1 MLKYEFVEHTADL
14 TFKAY
19 GRDSDQLFENA
30 AEALESTL
38 IMLEAVA
45 LSATTTIEMT
55 SDSCDDLL
63 YDWLAELLVMFEVNR
78 FAVKKCIVNITGL
91 SLRVECWGERIDPN
105 KHTLNTEVKA
115 VTYHN
120 LQIKKNK
127 VYHTEITLDV

>member
-19 GRDSDQLFENA
+19 GRDLDQLFENA

-91 SLRVECWGERIDPN
+91 SLRAECWGERIDPN

>member
-19 GRDSDQLFENA
+19 GRDLDQLFENA

-63 YDWLAELLVMFEVNR
+63 YDWLAELLVTFEVNR

-91 SLRVECWGERIDPN
+91 SLRAECWGERIDPN

>member
-19 GRDSDQLFENA
+19 GRDLDQLFENA

-45 LSATTTIEMT
+45 LSSTTTIEMT

-91 SLRVECWGERIDPN
+91 SLRAECWGERIDPN

>member
-19 GRDSDQLFENA
+19 GRDLDQLFENA
-30 AEALESTL
+30 AKALESTL

-91 SLRVECWGERIDPN
+91 SLRAECWGERIDPN